1 MDSREWRWSIISES
15 YIKSQPRRYSLCKI
29 FVSCRWKKDKFF
41 ESTTAVSGQTK
52 KHGIKDVIPDSVTD
66 NAFFEVKDVK
76 KLNNSPQIEA
86 ELDAAIN
93 EGKEY
98 YIITGKNTKIAP
110 IIESNKK
117 IKIIRME
124 GIGPK

>member
-1 MDSREWRWSIISES
+1 MKREFWRRLA
-15 YIKSQPRRYSLCKI
+15 YRKI
-29 FVSCRWKKDKFF
+29 QKKYPGK
-41 ESTTAVSGQTK
+41 TN
-52 KHGIKDVIPDSVTD
+52 KHGVKDVIPDSVTD

>member
-1 MDSREWRWSIISES
+1 MERGRLNEKRVLEAAGLQ
-15 YIKSQPRRYSLCKI
+15 KNT
-29 FVSCRWKKDKFF
+29 KKYPGK
-41 ESTTAVSGQTK
+41 TK
-52 KHGIKDVIPDSVTD
+52 KHGVRDVIPDSVTD

-86 ELDAAIN
+86 ELDAAIK

-110 IIESNKK
+110 NIEFNSK